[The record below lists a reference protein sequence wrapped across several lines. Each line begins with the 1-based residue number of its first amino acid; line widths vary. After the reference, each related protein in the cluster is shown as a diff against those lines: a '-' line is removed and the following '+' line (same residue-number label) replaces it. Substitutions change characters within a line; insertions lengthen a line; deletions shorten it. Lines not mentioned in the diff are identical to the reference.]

1 MTTDEALKRLEAT
14 GQIDT
19 LGTTNPGMIID
30 LYNDLLK
37 RKREKHFSELTRDM
51 NSFYI
56 DLLIDTVKQR
66 AEGVEN
72 PIYKAKSIIVP

>member
-14 GQIDT
+14 GQVDT
-19 LGTTNPGMIID
+19 LGVTNPGMIID

-37 RKREKHFSELTRDM
+37 RKREKQFGELTREM

-66 AEGVEN
+66 SEGVQN
-72 PIYKAKSIIVP
+72 PIYKSPSILVP